1 MNKYIIGCD
10 EVGRGPIAGPVVGCA
25 LRLKLNKKS
34 KMYLKELGVTDS
46 KKISLKKRKL
56 ILCVLGIDTLKLK
69 PNQLYKVELENI
81 SFSFSVASISEKQI
95 DKINILNASLLA
107 MKKAALKLSPLD
119 EDIIIDGNKVF
130 DIKDYRG
137 KINYLIKGDT
147 KSFAIGLASIIAK
160 DFRDEKM
167 RSFDLKYPGYGFS
180 KHAGYPTKAH
190 KEAVKN
196 LGVSKI
202 HRRSF
207 RGVKEY
213 CSRKLC

>member
-213 CSRKLC
+213 C

>member
-119 EDIIIDGNKVF
+119 EDIIIDGNKF
-130 DIKDYRG
+130 
-137 KINYLIKGDT
+137 LISKT
-147 KSFAIGLASIIAK
+147 IEEKLII
-160 DFRDEKM
+160 
-167 RSFDLKYPGYGFS
+167 L
-180 KHAGYPTKAH
+180 
-190 KEAVKN
+190 
-196 LGVSKI
+196 
-202 HRRSF
+202 
-207 RGVKEY
+207 
-213 CSRKLC
+213 